1 MALPIFFVCWI
12 FWSIWNAS
20 LFWGG
25 GLEVDGVEFVVA
37 IVILVVL
44 DFIDA
49 LVILV
54 TLDFIDDLVILVA
67 LVILEAWDFIFIL
80 MLRGRTARASLR
92 SDCWNV

>member
-1 MALPIFFVCWI
+1 MLDILEYLD
-12 FWSIWNAS
+12 AS

-25 GLEVDGVEFVVA
+25 GLVVDGVEFVVA

-67 LVILEAWDFIFIL
+67 LVILEA
-80 MLRGRTARASLR
+80 
-92 SDCWNV
+92 